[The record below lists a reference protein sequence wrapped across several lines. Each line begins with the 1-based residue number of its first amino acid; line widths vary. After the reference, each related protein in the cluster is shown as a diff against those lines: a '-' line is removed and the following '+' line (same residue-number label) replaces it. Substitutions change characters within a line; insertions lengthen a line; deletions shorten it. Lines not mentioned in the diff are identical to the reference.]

1 MRDNMKLSSLDDSS
15 ASFIQQ
21 EKMDLLLGYLL
32 LAGVA
37 LSLGLI
43 LIGLIWRFFSVG
55 RLPIDHELAGMNLF
69 EFLTEEIRIAVTGQL
84 RPRTLVDGG
93 IAVLMLTPFLRVL
106 ASMFYF
112 MIGLKN
118 WKYTVF
124 TGIVLGVLTFSLFI
138 R

>member
-1 MRDNMKLSSLDDSS
+1 MKLSSLDDSS

>member
-1 MRDNMKLSSLDDSS
+1 MAEPVELAAPHQPIGEER
-15 ASFIQQ
+15 
-21 EKMDLLLGYLL
+21 MDLLLGYLL
-32 LAGVA
+32 LAGVG
-37 LSLGLI
+37 LSMVLIVAGLT
-43 LIGLIWRFFSVG
+43 WRLVRTGHIS
-55 RLPIDHELAGMNLF
+55 IDHRLAGMNLF
-69 EFLTEEIRIAVTGQL
+69 EFLVEEIRTAASGQF

-93 IAVLMLTPFLRVL
+93 IAVLMLTPYVRVV

-112 MIGLKN
+112 MIALKN